1 MGPLGN
7 NHSDQISPYLP
18 DFESDDES
26 PPILVSAKED
36 YEKNDPHPI
45 MMAESIKKI
54 EPEKEEDPL
63 ELGLPPTVLQE
74 GDDTDLPDDA
84 LPLYETEETP
94 RETGVRM
101 RKIKLL

>member
-54 EPEKEEDPL
+54 EPEKRKTPL
-63 ELGLPPTVLQE
+63 SLGCHQLFYKK
-74 GDDTDLPDDA
+74 A
-84 LPLYETEETP
+84 MTP
-94 RETGVRM
+94 IYLMMHFLFMKQKKRLERLVWM